1 MRLDSPLAESIDSI
15 ESERD
20 LEVEVLWRIVRYCDR
35 VSDDVLFFGDDEDI
49 FVSDDR
55 YQRSVAF
62 CIFQIGENVKTL
74 RKRFPEKYGS
84 KYWRGIAGTRDV
96 IGHGYE
102 SFDME
107 SLWVTASERIPELRG
122 ICYDLLDELEE

>member
-1 MRLDSPLAESIDSI
+1 MRLDPSLAESIDSI
-15 ESERD
+15 ECERD

-62 CIFQIGENVKTL
+62 CIFQIGDNVKTL
-74 RKRFPEKYGS
+74 RKKFPEKYGS
-84 KYWRGIAGTRDV
+84 KYWGGLRA
-96 IGHGYE
+96 
-102 SFDME
+102 
-107 SLWVTASERIPELRG
+107 PEM
-122 ICYDLLDELEE
+122 

>member
-1 MRLDSPLAESIDSI
+1 MFYNASVISRVALCFCCSKLISRATFSNG
-15 ESERD
+15 
-20 LEVEVLWRIVRYCDR
+20 RI
-35 VSDDVLFFGDDEDI
+35 
-49 FVSDDR
+49 
-55 YQRSVAF
+55 

-107 SLWVTASERIPELRG
+107 SLWVTVSERIPELRG

>member
-62 CIFQIGENVKTL
+62 YSF
-74 RKRFPEKYGS
+74 EKVG
-84 KYWRGIAGTRDV
+84 
-96 IGHGYE
+96 
-102 SFDME
+102 
-107 SLWVTASERIPELRG
+107 P
-122 ICYDLLDELEE
+122 